1 MVLGIPARLHWDWK
15 ILLWTPF
22 FSYRFGFS
30 FHEENIVSP
39 SSDLKSTLFFPSHGT
54 VTMSS
59 DSDEDELL
67 QMALKDQAQR
77 DVNYGKSSSNSRKP
91 VANYVQQP
99 KKPAP
104 PPKQSLGKG
113 RVAADDDDSEIE
125 MLSISSGDEDNV
137 QYPVAASRNKGATAA
152 AAGRPVR
159 EDDRTWDGEEPSR
172 WKHVDE
178 AEVRDNRICQ
188 RFAF

>member
-1 MVLGIPARLHWDWK
+1 MRLEDSPLNS
-15 ILLWTPF
+15 IFFFPF
-22 FSYRFGFS
+22 PSSPSTRNTYT
-30 FHEENIVSP
+30 VSP
-39 SSDLKSTLFFPSHGT
+39 SDLKSHPLSFFPSHGT
-54 VTMSS
+54 ATMSS

-67 QMALKDQAQR
+67 QMALKEQAQR
-77 DVNYGKSSSNSRKP
+77 DVNYGGKSSSNSRKP
-91 VANYVQQP
+91 VANYVQP
-99 KKPAP
+99 LKKPAP